1 MTPDIAPP
9 PRFARLALAGP
20 LALAIACGDTASL
33 KPVGGGWYTHYTS
46 AYNPDGHGYE
56 SLYRKASTGTIRV
69 EQAVR
74 GILRFYPPDCVVYD
88 TQRDVGVI
96 YAACGDHTPF
106 AVASYAVWK
115 GDSYRLD
122 ADGLAFPE
130 DPRVSNGHAVATVSR
145 IPIDSIRAYAE
156 AQPII
161 HEDWAPAP
169 DRHRMQP
176 VITEEPVGP
185 DGRGG
190 AQTTALFEA
199 VRRQQP
205 DVVDALLRDG
215 AAVDAPSHS
224 GITPLHLAAG
234 FDSDTIIVLRLID
247 AGANLEATDNTGMTP
262 LLVAALTNQNDV
274 VRILLAKGADPCRK
288 DDQGRTIRE
297 LGGPENLE
305 RIRMADAALAR
316 CR

>member
-161 HEDWAPAP
+161 HEGWAPAP
-169 DRHRMQP
+169 DGHRMQP

-224 GITPLHLAAG
+224 RYH
-234 FDSDTIIVLRLID
+234 
-247 AGANLEATDNTGMTP
+247 ATSS
-262 LLVAALTNQNDV
+262 
-274 VRILLAKGADPCRK
+274 
-288 DDQGRTIRE
+288 
-297 LGGPENLE
+297 
-305 RIRMADAALAR
+305 R
-316 CR
+316 CRLRFGYDHRSTADRRGREPRSDGQYRDDSAPRGCPHQSERRRSHSPREGRRSMQEGRPGSNHSRAGWT